1 MTANGFSPSATVDKP
16 MDQVYCLFLSFYKA
30 KNN

>member
-16 MDQVYCLFLSFYKA
+16 MDQVYCFPAFLQREKQ
-30 KNN
+30 